1 MTKMIVI
8 LVSQLIFLNVK
19 KVWYFLQDTMIT
31 EEKVLLPAI
40 DRYYQALV
48 RDIGGKPFR
57 EPVTYSQKLEIKL
70 KGAATDARSK
80 FSRILVHKKIF
91 SLI

>member
-1 MTKMIVI
+1 
-8 LVSQLIFLNVK
+8 
-19 KVWYFLQDTMIT
+19 MIT
-31 EEKVLLPAI
+31 EEKVLLSTI

-57 EPVTYSQKLEIKL
+57 ETVTSTQKLEKKL

-80 FSRILVHKKIF
+80 FSRILVHKKNF